1 MYFDDLEI
9 SKLELAAERDGWTL
23 RHAVTTRTT
32 TPGKIRKCRSCTDF
46 DKFTDP
52 HHDARRKF
60 SPGSLMCYSVVARD
74 ADMLQRLVLTY
85 PTHVNDVTDDGVSA
99 LHLAAL
105 DGNMDMIKILIGVN
119 ANVNLL
125 DSNGLS
131 VLDYAVQSGQ
141 FDASQYL
148 IECGSDL
155 ARVRDG
161 LLVF

>member
-9 SKLELAAERDGWTL
+9 KKLEFDAVQDGWITGYDQS
-23 RHAVTTRTT
+23 
-32 TPGKIRKCRSCTDF
+32 PGKIRKCRSCTDF
-46 DKFTDP
+46 QKITDQCV
-52 HHDARRKF
+52 RRKF
-60 SPGSLMCYSVVARD
+60 SPCALLCYSVVARD
-74 ADMLQRLVLTY
+74 TDMLNRLLTSY
-85 PTHVNDVTDDGVSA
+85 PTHVNQLTGDGVSA

-105 DGNMDMIKILIGVN
+105 DGNIEMMKLLINVN
-119 ANVNLL
+119 ADINLL

-155 ARVRDG
+155 TRVRDG
-161 LLVF
+161 LLAF